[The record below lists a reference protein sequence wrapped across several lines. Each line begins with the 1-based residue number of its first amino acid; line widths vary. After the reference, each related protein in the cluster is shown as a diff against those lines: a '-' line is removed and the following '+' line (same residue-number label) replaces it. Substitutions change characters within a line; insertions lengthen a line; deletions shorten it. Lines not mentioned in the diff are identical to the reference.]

1 MFSQTKFRDQR
12 LTRFY
17 QLFSEMT
24 TGSIWRTFSNH
35 LFESNGR
42 EAKKHLKL
50 YSFQFTKVLF
60 FFSSPLITTTHIDN
74 VLRMA
79 RRQNRFP

>member
-24 TGSIWRTFSNH
+24 TGSIWREKIFTFSNH
-35 LFESNGR
+35 LFAPNGR

-50 YSFQFTKVLF
+50 YSFQFRKVF
-60 FFSSPLITTTHIDN
+60 FFFRLP
-74 VLRMA
+74 
-79 RRQNRFP
+79 